1 MSPAITQQDLES
13 HTRVNEAEDMMVTW
27 TTLENPPTK
36 SAVKYGFDEK
46 SLTLSSEAKST
57 KFRAFYIHR
66 AVISGVGQSK
76 RVWYQCGSGNEW
88 SNIASFKTR
97 SLDTNSIVRIVLYGD
112 LGIINGQSIPR
123 IINDVENDMYDVIH
137 HVGDIAYDMDVNN
150 GSYGQIFLEMM
161 EDASKQV
168 PYMVSSGNHEVGLNY
183 LDYKNQYTMP
193 GDNQNMWYRKLLNQ
207 KTGRNI
213 HGLSLWVI
221 IPCIAR
227 QQTKMTTRV
236 GVPFVHW
243 LGMEPLLKEYG
254 VDLAIWA
261 HEHIY
266 ERMWPVYNLK
276 VYNGSYSAPYTN
288 PGAPTHIVTG
298 SAGCQ
303 ERHDDF
309 KQVHPPYSAFRNADY
324 GYTRMTVEN
333 TTHIHLQQVSDDKEG
348 QIVDD
353 FWLIREKHGPY
364 PNL

>member
-168 PYMVSSGNHEVGLNY
+168 PYMVSSGNHEVGLSKAAEPEN
-183 LDYKNQYTMP
+183 
-193 GDNQNMWYRKLLNQ
+193 RK
-207 KTGRNI
+207 KHPWIIIMGHHPMYCSTTDKDDCTFGY
-213 HGLSLWVI
+213 SL
-221 IPCIAR
+221 
-227 QQTKMTTRV
+227 TRV